1 MLCFIHYGFVF
12 EAFTGHESEG
22 FALDWSKT
30 ETGVLASGRASALIK
45 KHKYYKKEH
54 IRQKIRLML
63 NSLENN
69 VADLNSNLNLGSESF
84 SRWWFDI

>member
-1 MLCFIHYGFVF
+1 MVSCLRHSLGTSQKGSPL
-12 EAFTGHESEG
+12 TGAKQRREFLLQGGPKLFSCI
-22 FALDWSKT
+22 
-30 ETGVLASGRASALIK
+30 ALIK